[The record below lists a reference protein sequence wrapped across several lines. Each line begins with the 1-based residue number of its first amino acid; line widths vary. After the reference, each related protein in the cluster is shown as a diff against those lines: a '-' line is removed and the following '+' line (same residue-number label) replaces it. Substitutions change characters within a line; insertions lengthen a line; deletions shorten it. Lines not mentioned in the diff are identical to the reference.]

1 MTDRTY
7 TYPARLLAI
16 AVAYIATAR
25 LGQFVAIDPGNVTAV
40 WIPSGISVAVLILWG
55 LGVWPGIWL
64 GAFAYN
70 LWFFL
75 HGGVLEPAIAMALA
89 VGIATGSTLM
99 AIAGSTLVELVRGL
113 EEDL

>member
-16 AVAYIATAR
+16 AVAYLVTAR
-25 LGQFVAIDPGNVTAV
+25 LGQSVAIEPGNVTAV
-40 WIPSGISVAVLILWG
+40 WIPSGISVAALILWG
-55 LGVWPGIWL
+55 VGLWPGVWL

-75 HGGVLEPAIAMALA
+75 HGGLIDAPAAMALA
-89 VGIATGSTLM
+89 VGIATGSTAM
-99 AIAGSTLVELVRGL
+99 ALAGS
-113 EEDL
+113 